1 MCLIRR
7 KEGEYVRRITEAGR
21 CGVERRL
28 LAVSI
33 EMPVT
38 AAVLGAAVFYVIRPK
53 SELFR
58 DLLPLLNSSC
68 HAMIAFKAK
77 S

>member
-38 AAVLGAAVFYVIRPK
+38 AAVLGAAVFYVIGTAGRTQPSREGRK
-53 SELFR
+53 
-58 DLLPLLNSSC
+58 
-68 HAMIAFKAK
+68 
-77 S
+77 